1 MMSEQTPE
9 LRWAP
14 IEPKPKNTG
23 RVWLIIGISVAALAI
38 VGALLFFL
46 LPRGEEPAPAATST
60 PSPTTTSTPSPS
72 ASASATPTPQV
83 TPPAPVDPTVDAFR
97 EQVGGWLTD
106 APRGLDIVAGT
117 AGDAALSVVST
128 LEEDARRLSDA
139 QPPSSIAQ
147 QWRDGVDAYAK
158 RLAELR
164 TAITDGSDTAASIGT
179 ARAAVTD
186 LQTLVGF

>member
-46 LPRGEEPAPAATST
+46 LPRGEQPAPAATST

-83 TPPAPVDPTVDAFR
+83 TPPVPVDPTVDVFR

-106 APRGLDIVAGT
+106 APRGLDIIAGAT
-117 AGDAALSVVST
+117 GDDALAVMDT
-128 LEEDARRLSDA
+128 LEQDARRLSDA

-147 QWRDGVDAYAK
+147 QWRDGVDAYSK
-158 RLAELR
+158 RLADLHA
-164 TAITDGSDTAASIGT
+164 AITDGSDTAASIDA

-186 LQTLVGF
+186 LQTLVGL

>member
-1 MMSEQTPE
+1 MMSEPTPE

-23 RVWLIIGISVAALAI
+23 RVWLIIGIVVAALAI

-46 LPRGEEPAPAATST
+46 LPRGEEPAPGASGS
-60 PSPTTTSTPSPS
+60 PSPTGTLDPSPTE
-72 ASASATPTPQV
+72 TPTPQV
-83 TPPAPVDPTVDAFR
+83 TPPAPVDPTVDVFR

-106 APRGLDIVAGT
+106 APRGLEIIAGAT
-117 AGDAALSVVST
+117 GDDALAVMDS
-128 LEEDARRLSDA
+128 LEQDARRLSDA

-147 QWRDGVDAYAK
+147 QWRDGVDAYSK
-158 RLAELR
+158 RLAELHA
-164 TAITDGSDTAASIGT
+164 AITDGSDTAASIDA

-186 LQTLVGF
+186 LQTLVGL